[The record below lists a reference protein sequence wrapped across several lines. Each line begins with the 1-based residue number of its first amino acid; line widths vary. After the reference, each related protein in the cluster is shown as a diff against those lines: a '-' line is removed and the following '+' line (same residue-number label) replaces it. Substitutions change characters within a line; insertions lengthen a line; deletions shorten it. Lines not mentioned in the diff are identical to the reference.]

1 MMLGKSER
9 DGQGGGMWEEMGTGV
24 FSSQVVQAR
33 GAEYKGSKSD
43 KDGKTNVR
51 EILRYIQAQFGVWI

>member
-1 MMLGKSER
+1 
-9 DGQGGGMWEEMGTGV
+9 MWEEMGTGV

-43 KDGKTNVR
+43 QDRKTNVR
-51 EILRYIQAQFGVWI
+51 EILRYIQAQFGAWI